1 MDPITKSIDFLAHI
15 SFVELVLA
23 VTLLIGTVCIRH
35 HLSIQNR
42 AISYL
47 ALI

>member
-1 MDPITKSIDFLAHI
+1 MDPLTKSIDFLAHI
-15 SFVELVLA
+15 TFVELDVT
-23 VTLLIGTVCIRH
+23 VTLLIGTVFIRR